1 MNRNLRRIIVCRGC
15 CCGVATGRAEGAAK
29 RLERLESLKNVDF
42 EISTSNCLGPCSQG
56 DMLVLIAKSENI
68 KLWFSGMH
76 ISSLNELFIKWIEAG
91 LPPLVGEFELLKLQ
105 VIKPNKQNREAINEH
120 LSCVS

>member
-1 MNRNLRRIIVCRGC
+1 MTRSLRRIIVCRGC
-15 CCGVATGRAEGAAK
+15 CCGVASGRAEGAAR
-29 RLERLESLKNVDF
+29 RLEHLESLKNIGF
-42 EISTSNCLGPCSQG
+42 EISTSKCLGPCSQG
-56 DMLVLIAKSENI
+56 DILVLIVKSENM

-91 LPPLVGEFELLKLQ
+91 IPPLVGEFELLKWQ
-105 VIKPNKQNREAINEH
+105 IIKPNKQNREAINEH

>member
-1 MNRNLRRIIVCRGC
+1 MTKSVRRIIVCRGC

-29 RLERLESLKNVDF
+29 RLESLKNVDF

-56 DMLVLIAKSENI
+56 DMLVLIARSENI

-91 LPPLVGEFELLKLQ
+91 LPPFVGEFELLKLQ
-105 VIKPNKQNREAINEH
+105 IIKPNKQNREAINEH